1 METDFRSTARIEIE
15 RLPKK
20 KDPIRVFFVSIL
32 RGLFR
37 EKFFHDG
44 EEFLAVDGKVDARVF
59 GFVLSVGVEVGD
71 GLSVRERT
79 FGLDVDVCGVRGKE
93 LGVAEV

>member
-1 METDFRSTARIEIE
+1 M
-15 RLPKK
+15 
-20 KDPIRVFFVSIL
+20 FVLL

-37 EKFFHDG
+37 EEFFHDG

-71 GLSVRERT
+71 GLSERGRT
-79 FGLDVDVCGVRGKE
+79 CSFDFNVCGVRGKE
-93 LGVAEV
+93 LGVVEV